1 MITVLNFGLGN
12 VAAFVEL
19 FNRLGIRCSVACR
32 PSEIQP
38 DTNLVLPGVG
48 AFDRAMERLESSG
61 LADATKAAAQ
71 RGDVPILG
79 VCVGMQVLFDRSEE
93 GQRAGLGLIPG
104 QVEHL
109 HTRAADHRL
118 TVPHLG
124 WNRITCSA
132 DSPLTAD
139 LSGTEFYFLH
149 SYRANPSRSKDVL
162 AFTDYGGEFPCIVG
176 AGMVFGVQFHPEKS
190 HSGGAALLRN
200 FASIGRQ

>member
-19 FNRLGIRCSVACR
+19 FNRLGIRCAVAHR

-38 DTNLVLPGVG
+38 GTNLVLPGVG

-61 LADATKAAAQ
+61 LADAIKEAAQ

-79 VCVGMQVLFDRSEE
+79 VCIGMQVLFDRSEE
-93 GQRAGLGLIPG
+93 GRRAGLGLLPG

-109 HTRAADHRL
+109 NVRAGEHRL

-124 WNRITCSA
+124 WNRIICSA
-132 DSPLTAD
+132 DSPLTTD

-149 SYRANPSRSKDVL
+149 SYCANPSRPADVL
-162 AFTDYGGEFPCIVG
+162 ASTDYGGQFPCIVG
-176 AGMVFGVQFHPEKS
+176 AGVVFGVQFHPEKS

-200 FASIGRQ
+200 FASIGRR